1 MTTPEIP
8 ETDKEAARV
17 VARKSPQRSARVVA
31 AVEVATGTRHLT
43 LEMLEPTALGFSGGQ
58 YVIVDTGL
66 VLPSGKAV
74 KRAYSILSADD
85 DQTRIEMAT
94 LRLPEGPGSGFM
106 HALVPGAEV
115 RFSGPWGKLH
125 LSCAARAPEEGSGP
139 LSRPRERVRERA
151 DLASSG
157 ARSPLSLALATDTG
171 VTAILGL
178 VRSGW
183 FAPFVADCAFVW
195 LRTAPD
201 YFLPEAFVRERLPRE
216 LGAVHIGTLP
226 PLGHPERLAIAR
238 RWLREVNGG
247 AGLAR
252 AYVAGDGAVNYALLD
267 DLVAAGIP
275 ASRDS
280 VESFFNMP
288 KKTAGQGMAT

>member
-1 MTTPEIP
+1 MPAMTTPEIP

-31 AVEVATGTRHLT
+31 AVEVAAGTRHLT

-74 KRAYSILSADD
+74 KRAYSILSAAD
-85 DQTRIEMAT
+85 DQARIEMAT

-106 HALVPGAEV
+106 HALAPGAEI

-125 LSCAARAPEEGSGP
+125 LHSDP
-139 LSRPRERVRERA
+139 
-151 DLASSG
+151 LASSG
-157 ARSPLSLALATDTG
+157 ARGALSLALATDTG
-171 VTAILGL
+171 VTATLGL
-178 VRSGW
+178 VRGGW
-183 FAPFVADCAFVW
+183 FAPFVADCTFVW
-195 LRTAPD
+195 LRTATD
-201 YFLPEAFVRERLPRE
+201 YFLPEGFVRARLPPGLR
-216 LGAVHIGTLP
+216 AVHIGTLA
-226 PLGHPERLAIAR
+226 PLGDPERIAIAR
-238 RWLREVNGG
+238 RWLREVNEAG
-247 AGLAR
+247 GLAR

-288 KKTAGQGMAT
+288 KKTAEEGMAT